1 LDKAHMI
8 QFNSAKAAE
17 PESVRQSIGH
27 MVEDIIILGELQ
39 ARLFQSDARE
49 ITGQIMRPLVILA
62 GGISLFLATV
72 PVGLLAIAHCLV
84 AAGVPLA
91 AAYGLVAVASLV
103 VAAGMGAWAWRR
115 FRRLPPA
122 FARSRDELR
131 QNVSWIT
138 AAVKGLAAKPEQARG
153 EGLYTDFLD
162 QVPANE

>member
-1 LDKAHMI
+1 MI

-27 MVEDIIILGELQ
+27 IVEDIIILGELQ

-49 ITGQIMRPLVILA
+49 IMGQIMRPLVILA

-72 PVGLLAIAHCLV
+72 PVGLLAIADCLV

-103 VAAGMGAWAWRR
+103 VAAGMG
-115 FRRLPPA
+115 
-122 FARSRDELR
+122 D
-131 QNVSWIT
+131 V
-138 AAVKGLAAKPEQARG
+138 GLAPVPKVASRVCPLAGRTASERVLDHGRRKRPGCQAGASTGRG
-153 EGLYTDFLD
+153 YTLTS
-162 QVPANE
+162 